1 MLFRKI
7 HIDCLCELNKENE
20 RKLKTR
26 VLLVSFYLFP
36 YNRIGAVRSSLL
48 ANFLSSKGYSVHTIQ
63 ADESHY
69 KNDIDFS
76 LTLNPEIIKN
86 KVKIKPSKNRSINQY
101 KFTFCFY
108 NTISKILKSEKID
121 CIIFSGGPFYYFI
134 LGFIFKR
141 KYKTPYILDFR
152 DIWYRDKIFR
162 TRPYKGI
169 EKYTDKLL
177 EKISVSHADAI
188 IDVTESCTQLH
199 RKLYKN
205 IDPQRFHTIF
215 NGFDDSFKL
224 ESNDNNNQNFENINE
239 LIKNNNSQ
247 NIERGFTLSKD
258 KDTAEFYN
266 NNKDIESVANG
277 SNYKTMKLTK
287 GNEISQKDND
297 LRLGIFGKFAFYNI
311 EDVDRIVSLEKLDA
325 TFAKT
330 LIVDIIGKEEPYFIN
345 AAKNSKY
352 IRFNFYGQLN
362 YIEGMKILSKAD
374 AFLTNNMYF
383 FALGTKIFDY
393 ILLNKPILAFA
404 KEDWEISRLLSS
416 FEYGYVLDSE
426 KDLLKTLRLIK
437 EKKIKYLTKKTEII
451 DQYSRVKQ
459 FEKFECIL
467 LQIVKY

>member
-1 MLFRKI
+1 M
-7 HIDCLCELNKENE
+7 NE

-48 ANFLSSKGYSVHTIQ
+48 ANFLSSKGYGVHTIQ

-76 LTLNPEIIKN
+76 LTLNPEIIKS

-141 KYKTPYILDFR
+141 KYKIPYILDFR

-224 ESNDNNNQNFENINE
+224 ESNDNNNQNFETIDE
-239 LIKNNNSQ
+239 LIKNKNSQ
-247 NIERGFTLSKD
+247 NIESAVTLSKD
-258 KDTAEFYN
+258 ENTAEFN
-266 NNKDIESVANG
+266 NNRDIESVANG
-277 SNYKTMKLTK
+277 SNYNTITQIKE
-287 GNEISQKDND
+287 NEIFQKDND
-297 LRLGIFGKFAFYNI
+297 LRLGIFGKFAFYNK

-330 LIVDIIGKEEPYFIN
+330 LTVDIIGKEEPYFIN
-345 AAKNSKY
+345 AAKYSKY

-416 FEYGYVLDSE
+416 FEYGYVLDNE
-426 KDLLKTLRLIK
+426 QDLLKTLRLIK
-437 EKKIKYLTKKTEII
+437 EKKIKCLTENTGMIQK
-451 DQYSRVKQ
+451 YSRTRQ

-467 LQIVKY
+467 LQIVKN